1 MFIYFERGVYMEND
15 NNIKIKVGAR
25 IKFLRNEIGL
35 TQEQLANKLPNV
47 KGKSSIANY
56 ENGSNFPSDEVK
68 LKMCE
73 IFNCSLDYL
82 MCKTDIKN
90 YDKDEQ
96 EFRFAYHK
104 EMEGLTEQEIADAL
118 RFYKE
123 MKKRV
128 GGNNGVK

>member
-1 MFIYFERGVYMEND
+1 MEVYKNTIGERIRN
-15 NNIKIKVGAR
+15 
-25 IKFLRNEIGL
+25 LRKELDL
-35 TQEQLANKLPNV
+35 TQEELAIKLGLNN
-47 KGKSSIANY
+47 KSSISQY
-56 ENGSNFPSDEVK
+56 EKGDIIPSDDIK

-82 MCKTDIKN
+82 MCKTDTKN

-104 EMEGLTEQEIADAL
+104 EMEGLTDEEIADAL

-123 MKKRV
+123 MKKKV
-128 GGNNGVK
+128 QKDNK